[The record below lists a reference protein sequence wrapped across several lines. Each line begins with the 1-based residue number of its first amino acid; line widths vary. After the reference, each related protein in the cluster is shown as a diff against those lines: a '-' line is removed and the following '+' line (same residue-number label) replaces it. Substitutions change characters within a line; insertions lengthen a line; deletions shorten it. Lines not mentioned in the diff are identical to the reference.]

1 MINFLVWEVQTIM
14 ALRKEDFHNED
25 KQQEAN
31 TMKRS
36 RITIDISPELRR
48 RIKVAASQN
57 DLSISEYLGR
67 ILEENVPDEVGF
79 TQQEEHPVTPE
90 FLEQVYRV
98 RQRIFKES
106 KGELF
111 EDSAESIRQQRE
123 DRTKYLEELE
133 EQ

>member
-1 MINFLVWEVQTIM
+1 MM
-14 ALRKEDFHNED
+14 ALSKEDFHD
-25 KQQEAN
+25 DIKQKEAN

-67 ILEENVPDEVGF
+67 ILEQSVPLEVGF
-79 TQQEEHPVTPE
+79 TEQEERPVTPE

-111 EDSAESIRQQRE
+111 EDSAELIRQQRE

>member
-1 MINFLVWEVQTIM
+1 M
-14 ALRKEDFHNED
+14 ALRKEDFHDND
-25 KQQEAN
+25 KQQETN

-48 RIKVAASQN
+48 RIKVAASQR
-57 DLSISEYLGR
+57 DLSISEYVGG
-67 ILEENVPDEVGF
+67 ILEQSVPLEVGF

>member
-1 MINFLVWEVQTIM
+1 MM
-14 ALRKEDFHNED
+14 ALSKEDFHD
-25 KQQEAN
+25 DIKQKQAN

-48 RIKVAASQN
+48 RIKVAASQR
-57 DLSISEYLGR
+57 DLSISEYVGS
-67 ILEENVPDEVGF
+67 ILEQSVPLHEGF

-111 EDSAESIRQQRE
+111 EDSAE
-123 DRTKYLEELE
+123 L
-133 EQ
+133 

>member
-1 MINFLVWEVQTIM
+1 M
-14 ALRKEDFHNED
+14 ALRKENFNED
-25 KQQEAN
+25 DEQREAK

-48 RIKVAASQN
+48 RIKVAASQR
-57 DLSISEYLGR
+57 DLSISEYLGG
-67 ILEENVPDEVGF
+67 ILEQSVPDEVGL

-111 EDSAESIRQQRE
+111 EDSVELIRQQRE

>member
-1 MINFLVWEVQTIM
+1 M
-14 ALRKEDFHNED
+14 ALRKENFHDDDE
-25 KQQEAN
+25 QQEAN
-31 TMKRS
+31 IMKRS

-48 RIKVAASQN
+48 RIKVAASQR
-57 DLSISEYLGR
+57 DVSISEYLGG
-67 ILEENVPDEVGF
+67 ILEENVPLEVGF

>member
-1 MINFLVWEVQTIM
+1 MAREVLTIM
-14 ALRKEDFHNED
+14 ALRKEEFHHDDE
-25 KQQEAN
+25 QQDVN

-48 RIKVAASQN
+48 RIKIAASQN

-67 ILEENVPDEVGF
+67 ILEQSVPLEVSRI
-79 TQQEEHPVTPE
+79 QQEEHPVTPE

-111 EDSAESIRQQRE
+111 EDSAELIQQQRG

>member
-1 MINFLVWEVQTIM
+1 MKNFWARGVQIIM
-14 ALRKEDFHNED
+14 ALRKEDFHNDE
-25 KQQEAN
+25 QGEAN

-48 RIKVAASQN
+48 RIKVAASQR
-57 DLSISEYLGR
+57 DMSISEYLGR
-67 ILEENVPDEVGF
+67 ILEQSVPLELGF